1 MGPLIRRL
9 ILLATLAPG
18 ALAPGALAADLRV
31 GIRAD
36 PTMDPHVNYLAPNI
50 AIARHLFEPLVVL
63 DDDERPVPALA
74 ESWRLISEKEWEFK
88 LRPGVR
94 FSDGTPLVAD
104 DVLFSFARV
113 RDLPNNPQSY
123 VSGLRSIV
131 GATAPDE
138 RTVRVTTDVPNP
150 LLPLQLRI
158 VSIVSRKLTGTAP
171 PSDFASGKATIGTG
185 PYKFTEFRPGDRL
198 VLRRNDDYW
207 GPKPAWETLTFRVLT
222 NDTSRVAAL
231 LAGDVDAIDVVPPKD
246 AARLRSTPG
255 FQVFSR
261 ESDRII
267 YLGLNVPPDR
277 MAWFTDKDGKELA
290 ANPFRDKRVRL
301 AISKAIDRR
310 ALVEKGIDDLGVPA
324 GQMVPSNFGGFDAA
338 TKADP
343 ADPAG
348 ARALLAEA
356 GYPQGFGLTI
366 HCSNG
371 RYINDS
377 GICQMLGSML
387 SRVGIATKV
396 EVLPPNIYFSRIP
409 AANPQFALMMLGWG
423 LGTGSALS
431 TLTDALHSYDAAK
444 GLGSNTRGTN
454 SEELDRI
461 IERAS
466 TTFDEPARLQLIRDA
481 MAVVRRDTIAIPLY
495 SEMTV
500 LAARRGVTAIPR
512 ADQQTI
518 VNSWTAQ

>member
-1 MGPLIRRL
+1 MAPMIRL
-9 ILLATLAPG
+9 LLTFLLALPG
-18 ALAPGALAADLRV
+18 GASAADLRV

-50 AIARHLFEPLVVL
+50 AIARHIFDPLVVL
-63 DDDERPVPALA
+63 DDQERPVPALA
-74 ESWRLISEKEWEFK
+74 ESWKLVAPLEWEFK

-94 FSDGTPLVAD
+94 FSDGTPLTAD
-104 DVLFSFARV
+104 DVIFSFDRV
-113 RDLPNNPQSY
+113 RNLPNNPQSY
-123 VSGLRSIV
+123 ISGLRSIT
-131 GATAPDE
+131 GARALDDLTL
-138 RTVRVTTDVPNP
+138 RVSTDVPNP

-158 VSIVSRKLTGTAP
+158 VSIVSRKLTGTAGP
-171 PSDFASGKATIGTG
+171 GEFTAGRATIGTG
-185 PYKFTEFRPGDRL
+185 PYRFTEFRPGDRL
-198 VLRRNDDYW
+198 LLARNPAYW
-207 GPKPAWETLTFRVLT
+207 GPPPAFDTVTFRVLT
-222 NDTSRVAAL
+222 NDSTRVAAL
-231 LAGDVDAIDVVPPKD
+231 LAGDVDAIDVVPPQD
-246 AARLRSTPG
+246 AARLRTTPG

-267 YLGLNVPPDR
+267 YLGMNVPPDR
-277 MAWFTDKDGKELA
+277 MTWFTDKDGKELP

-301 AISKAIDRR
+301 AVSKAFDRR
-310 ALVEKGIDDLGVPA
+310 ALVERGLDGLGVPA
-324 GQMVPSNFGGFDAA
+324 GQMVPSNFGGFDSA
-338 TKADP
+338 TKADAP
-343 ADPAG
+343 DPAG

-371 RYINDS
+371 RYVNDS
-377 GICQMLGSML
+377 GVCQMLGAML

-409 AANPQFALMMLGWG
+409 AAAPQFALMLLGWG

-444 GLGSNTRGTN
+444 GLGSNARGTN
-454 SEELDRI
+454 SDELDAV
-461 IERAS
+461 IEQAS
-466 TTFDEPARLQLIRDA
+466 TTIEEPARLALIRQA
-481 MAVVRRDTIAIPLY
+481 MAVVRRDSIAIPLY

-500 LAARRGVTAIPR
+500 LAARQGITAIPR

-518 VNSWTAQ
+518 VNSWSPAP